1 MIWTII
7 MVHKRPIIIFNR
19 LSGAFRS
26 TWFRTVWAIQYG
38 STKDLPVIRTRN
50 CIKFINENI
59 SNRITHQVSFIPFI
73 LPCSSSGQIEFLEE
87 TELTVVEC
95 DFVD

>member
-1 MIWTII
+1 MN
-7 MVHKRPIIIFNR
+7 HKRPIIIFNR
-19 LSGAFRS
+19 PSGAGRHGL
-26 TWFRTVWAIQYG
+26 RLYD

-95 DFVD
+95 DFADWCDFADC